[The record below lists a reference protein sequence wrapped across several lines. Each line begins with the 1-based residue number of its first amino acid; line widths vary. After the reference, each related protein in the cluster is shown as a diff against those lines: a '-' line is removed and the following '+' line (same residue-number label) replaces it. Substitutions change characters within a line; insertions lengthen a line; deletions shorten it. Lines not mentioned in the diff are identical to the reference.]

1 MSATEEPQ
9 AELAAPIAAGDP
21 PATGTAKTNQ
31 ATPSPKAVD
40 EIPLPPR
47 TDTTYVVLTAGTET
61 WLWEIVGNFTARDA
75 DAAKLAYCETVK
87 DFKEATLVA
96 VAAKFWKPS
105 TVKAQTVTTT
115 TLVLGDPS

>member
-9 AELAAPIAAGDP
+9 GELAAPIAAGDP

-31 ATPSPKAVD
+31 ATPAPKAV
-40 EIPLPPR
+40 EAVPLPPK
-47 TDTTYVVLTAGTET
+47 TDTSYVILSALAGANEWDVVSTQ
-61 WLWEIVGNFTARDA
+61 TARDA
-75 DAAKLAYCETVK
+75 DAAKLAYCETLE
-87 DFKEATLVA
+87 DFTSATLVA